1 MEQITTIPDLID
13 LWRTTP
19 LGRERGANNAFAHDL
34 GVDCVVVRSMRL
46 RKAVYVKYWPTV
58 IAAAKQHARDGTTS
72 KAFATIN
79 ADLLLRL
86 HTSGTLRRPKRR
98 PAAA

>member
-1 MEQITTIPDLID
+1 MEHVTTIPGLMD

-19 LGRERGANNAFAHDL
+19 IGRLRGANSAFAHDL
-34 GVDCVVVRSMRL
+34 GVESVVVRSMRF
-46 RKAVYVKYWPTV
+46 RNAVDVRHWPAV
-58 IAAAKQHARDGTTS
+58 IAAAKRHALDPKAS

-86 HTSGTLRRPKRR
+86 HTSDTAKQSKRR
-98 PAAA
+98 KVAA